1 MLTRQQLEI
10 LNRKTFRYPLEIAE
24 KDYVLVLVLQ
34 LLSKSPLGQKL
45 VFKGGTCLHH
55 CYLEQQRFSE
65 DLDFS
70 TGQQSISFEEVKN
83 VFDSA
88 VFDNQKALPIQGN
101 NKNRTITFQRTT

>member
-24 KDYVLVLVLQ
+24 KDYLLALVLQ
-34 LLSKSPLGQKL
+34 QLSNSPLGEKL

-70 TGQQSISFEEVKN
+70 AGQQSISFEEVWDIKQ
-83 VFDSA
+83 VSR
-88 VFDNQKALPIQGN
+88 V
-101 NKNRTITFQRTT
+101 